1 MPAPRSTRRFSGWG
15 AAISMAIALSATALV
30 AQPQAAAADSPFPA
44 TDIPSQISMLYGP
57 EGSGPVSMRFAW
69 VTDPDITKSVL
80 EYATKASYDATG
92 KLDQRVEGRWER
104 VDINVATSQPINGH
118 KVEVEGLAPGTE
130 YVYRVGDGASLVSGI
145 ASFTTR
151 AAKVEEFSFHWY
163 TDTQMNDYKGYAAT
177 MVPAMDRAFAEVP
190 DPAFMLFTGDQVNHS
205 YKSEQWDGFFK
216 ALESRAASV
225 PTYFTIGN
233 HEYEG
238 NPSDGYL
245 DWESPDP
252 YFTNFA
258 ARTNVPPNGPAYFG
272 AAGGLPTVAG
282 EAAKTLRNTAYYF
295 EYGDALFVVLNHFDQ
310 LKLSELR
317 PQLDWLKTVVQASDA
332 KWKIAAYHHGPYLG
346 RRNHPSNY
354 LEITKAFD
362 QAGIDLAI
370 SGHDGMYL
378 RTHPMKNDLV
388 AGDGKGTTYVTG
400 AAAGDGQGYT
410 WNPAIAGRYTSVY
423 KDNQEASYQT
433 VSVSP
438 ERIAITSTS
447 RDPRTGV
454 YSVNDTFEITQS
466 LPSALADWVP
476 PASPEPVLDKDF
488 PPLVEGSYRISTAQ
502 QLLYVSNNFGDG
514 FGQLPL
520 DGHYVLTK
528 DIDLQHLRGFRPL
541 GLPAANAKEAGPAFT
556 GTFDGAGH
564 SIKGLNLGYDQGWE
578 LADAPAPTGFVG
590 RLGAGGVVRDLGLVD
605 VDYRGTEGP
614 VGGVAG
620 VVKGGT
626 LERVFV
632 AGKVA
637 GAQDTAGGLIGVL
650 DGGSVKDSYATV
662 NLDAKATAAGLVGSV
677 TSASTVERSLA
688 AGAVITTGDAG
699 GAVGDVR
706 SADAVLAGIVAANRA
721 VTGSTAGKLFA
732 AAVAEARVADNVVWT
747 DVPLTGT
754 KVEQRGVSELSQAAL
769 TARDTYAGLGWDF
782 GTVWGWQPATS
793 SAVAY
798 PHLAG
803 LSGQVNTLPFTN
815 KAVLAALLATMTGE
829 NAPKADG
836 HTPYSYQFLAK
847 AIDAA
852 GAVMADPYASQTK
865 VDAAVADL
873 TTAVKFL
880 NPLVAA
886 KQFRAASIEELRFRI
901 AEIGSG
907 EDTIWITGDLVADD
921 QGGAIK
927 VDAGKI
933 RLKADGPTTLTAVGN
948 VYFNVDG
955 AELTIGPNLTI
966 VQRADSTALSA
977 FFMVRNRG
985 HLAVEDATIRS
996 DATMSG
1002 SQGVISIE
1010 GSTPTVTVE
1019 RSTVSGKGARTIYA
1033 YNTGPLLTIT
1043 DSTITNTNTALYRGD
1058 YVLNG
1063 TTVITGSTGGGA
1075 VIHDFRGS
1083 EVAGDVADKVV
1094 TLTKAG
1100 TGLAVTDPAYTISYV
1115 VTEPGA
1121 AAPADLQGAVAYT
1134 EPISLPEGGTVWA
1147 ALTHGGYHG
1156 IIKSF
1161 VVEAPEGPGN
1171 PPLDCAAAQ
1180 AQAKAAAK
1188 AVEKAEKDVQK
1199 AQTKL
1204 QDAEAKFEKS
1214 VVMGKPAQAIE
1225 QDEVKVVKANA
1236 QLEEA
1241 EATLVTAE
1249 SAHAVAVAQVT
1260 AACQ

>member
-1 MPAPRSTRRFSGWG
+1 
-15 AAISMAIALSATALV
+15 MAVALSATAFV
-30 AQPQAAAADSPFPA
+30 AQPQAAAAESPFPA
-44 TDIPSQISMLYGP
+44 TDIPSQIAMLYGP
-57 EGSGPVSMRFAW
+57 EGSGPVSMRFSW
-69 VTDPDITKSVL
+69 VTEPDITKSVL

-118 KVEVEGLAPGTE
+118 KVEVEGLAPATE
-130 YVYRVGDGASLVSGI
+130 YVYRVGDGRSLVSKV

-151 AAKVEEFSFHWY
+151 AAKVEEFAFHWY
-163 TDTQMNDYKGYAAT
+163 TDPQMNDYAGYAKT
-177 MVPAMDRAFAEVP
+177 MVPAMDRAFTEVP
-190 DPAFMLFTGDQVNHS
+190 DPAFMLFTGDQVNNT

-216 ALESRAASV
+216 ALEPRAASV

-272 AAGGLPTVAG
+272 AAAGQPTAVG
-282 EAAKTLRNTAYYF
+282 EEAKKLRNTAYYF
-295 EYGDALFVVLNHFDQ
+295 EYGDALFVVLNQFDQ

-362 QAGIDLAI
+362 QAGIDLSI

-378 RTHPMKNDLV
+378 RTHPMKNNLV
-388 AGDGKGTTYVTG
+388 VGAGQGTTYITG

-410 WNPAIAGRYTSVY
+410 WNPQIAGEYTAVY

-447 RDPRTGV
+447 RDPKTGE
-454 YSVNDTFEITQS
+454 YRVNDTVEITQS
-466 LPSALADWVP
+466 LASSLANWVP
-476 PASPEPVLDKDF
+476 PASPEPVLDKDV
-488 PPLVEGSYRISTAQ
+488 PPLVEGSYQISTPE
-502 QLLYVSNNFGDG
+502 QLMYLSNNFGDG
-514 FGQLPL
+514 FGKLPL
-520 DGHYVLTK
+520 DGRYVLTK
-528 DIDLQHLRGFRPL
+528 DVDLQHLRGFRPL
-541 GLPAANAKEAGPAFT
+541 GLPAVHAEDVGPGFT

-564 SIKGLNLGYDQGWE
+564 SITGLNLGYDQGWE
-578 LADAPAPTGFVG
+578 LDDAPSPTGFVG
-590 RLGAGGVVRDLGLVD
+590 RLGAGGVVRNLGLVD
-605 VDYRGTEGP
+605 VDYRDTEGP

-620 VVKGGT
+620 VVTGGT
-626 LERVFV
+626 LERVYV
-632 AGKVA
+632 AGSID
-637 GAQDTAGGLIGVL
+637 GAQDTAGGLVGVL
-650 DGGSVKDSYATV
+650 DGGSVQDSYATL
-662 NLDAKATAAGLVGSV
+662 NLDGRATTAGLVGGI

-688 AGAVITTGDAG
+688 TGAVITTGDAG
-699 GAVGDVR
+699 GAVGHVQ
-706 SADAVLAGIVAANRA
+706 SAGAVLRGIVAANRA

-732 AAVAEARVADNVVWT
+732 SAVAGASVADNVVWA

-754 KVEQRGVSELSQAAL
+754 KAEQRGTSELTQAEL
-769 TARDTYAGLGWDF
+769 TVQGTYQGLGWNF
-782 GTVWGWQPATS
+782 GTAWAWQPATS

-803 LSGQVNTLPFTN
+803 LAGQVNTLPFTS
-815 KAVLAALLATMTGE
+815 KAALAQLLATVTGE
-829 NAPKADG
+829 NAPNPAG
-836 HTPYSYQFLAK
+836 HTPYSHQFLVQ

-852 GAVMADPYASQTK
+852 GAVMGDPYASQTK

-873 TTAVKFL
+873 TTAIRFL
-880 NPLVAA
+880 NPLVTA
-886 KQFRAASIEELRFRI
+886 KQFRAASSEELRFRI
-901 AEIGSG
+901 AEIGNA
-907 EDTIWITGDLVADD
+907 EDTIWISNDLVAAD
-921 QGGAIK
+921 QGGAVK

-933 RLKADGPTTLTAVGN
+933 RLEADKPTTLTVVGN

-955 AELTIGPNLTI
+955 AALTFGPNLTI
-966 VQRADSTALSA
+966 VQSVDSTALAA
-977 FFMVRNRG
+977 FIMVRNRG

-1002 SQGVISIE
+1002 SQGVIVIE
-1010 GSTPTVTVE
+1010 GFNPTVTVD

-1033 YNTGPLLTIT
+1033 YNAGPLFTIT
-1043 DSTITNTNTALYRGD
+1043 DSTITNTNTALYRSD

-1063 TTVITGSTGGGA
+1063 TTVITGGISGGA
-1075 VIHDFRGS
+1075 VLHDFRGS
-1083 EVAGDVADKVV
+1083 EVAGNVEDKVV

-1100 TGLAVTDPAYTISYV
+1100 TGLAVTDPAYTITYL

-1134 EPISLPEGGTVWA
+1134 EPINLPDGGTVWA
-1147 ALTHGGYHG
+1147 ALSHGGRHG
-1156 IIKSF
+1156 LIKSI
-1161 VVEAPEGPGN
+1161 VVEAPAGPVD
-1171 PPLDCAAAQ
+1171 PPPSCPVAQ

-1188 AVEKAEKDVQK
+1188 AVDKAEKAAQK
-1199 AQTKL
+1199 AETKL
-1204 QDAEAKFEKS
+1204 RDAEAKFEKS
-1214 VVMGKPAQAIE
+1214 VVSGKPAQAVK
-1225 QDEVKVVKANA
+1225 QDEVKVTKANA
-1236 QLEEA
+1236 EFEETKA
-1241 EATLVTAE
+1241 ALAAAE
-1249 SAHAVAVAQVT
+1249 SAYADAVAQVT
-1260 AACQ
+1260 AACP